1 MMKGF
6 GTPVF
11 YVYTTKTKRTMF
23 AKVKSSIFID
33 VLTLEL
39 VAPIRSSLRA
49 ILRDEQGEEC
59 QRMEASVPKGD
70 NTVTWKGLN
79 DLPYGIYTLELSQG
93 EDEQKMRLVKRV

>member
-1 MMKGF
+1 MI
-6 GTPVF
+6 TN
-11 YVYTTKTKRTMF
+11 TKTKRTMF

-49 ILRDEQGEEC
+49 ILRDEKGDEC
-59 QRMEASVPKGD
+59 SRLEASVPKGD

-93 EDEQKMRLVKRV
+93 DDEMKMRLVKRV

>member
-1 MMKGF
+1 MI
-6 GTPVF
+6 TN
-11 YVYTTKTKRTMF
+11 TKTKRTMF
-23 AKVKSSIFID
+23 AKVKSPTFID

-49 ILRDEQGEEC
+49 ILRDEKGDEC
-59 QRMEASVPKGD
+59 SRLEANVPKGD

-93 EDEQKMRLVKRV
+93 DDEMKMRLVKRV

>member
-1 MMKGF
+1 
-6 GTPVF
+6 
-11 YVYTTKTKRTMF
+11 MF

-49 ILRDEQGEEC
+49 ILRDEKGEEC
-59 QRMEASVPKGD
+59 QRMEAAVPKGD

-93 EDEQKMRLVKRV
+93 DDEMKMRLVKRV